1 MESAPITTW
10 DGAEAYYT
18 WAGSSNLLALCLALT
33 AAIVVAVV
41 VQSLVHERKSFK
53 RAEGL

>member
-10 DGAEAYYT
+10 EGAEAYYT
-18 WAGSSNLLALCLALT
+18 WAGSSSLLTLCLVLT
-33 AAIVVAVV
+33 AAIVVGVV
-41 VQSLVHERKSFK
+41 VQSLVHEKKSFK